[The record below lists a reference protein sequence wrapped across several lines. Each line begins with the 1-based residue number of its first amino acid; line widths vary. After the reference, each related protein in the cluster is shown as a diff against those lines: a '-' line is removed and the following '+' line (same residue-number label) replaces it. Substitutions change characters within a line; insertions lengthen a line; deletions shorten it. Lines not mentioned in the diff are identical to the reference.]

1 MLLEMAGVFVHLFRT
16 NPQRH
21 YSTAVVPRDVI
32 VSLRNRGC
40 GVTSLR
46 HFLYLPPPLNTHTPD
61 NTILVIFIC
70 HCYSTLRRQTDNNSK
85 KLSWHSQARGNLLL
99 SGIFL
104 RSWTTVLENVKTRMS
119 LNLPVLNSLTNKTV
133 VNCSTPIS
141 TNISNPNKRRR
152 INFDEIPEEEE
163 ELNISY

>member
-1 MLLEMAGVFVHLFRT
+1 MAL
-16 NPQRH
+16 Q
-21 YSTAVVPRDVI
+21 YCSCTAVLN
-32 VSLRNRGC
+32 SQFTQLRLRC
-40 GVTSLR
+40 HVTETLPV
-46 HFLYLPPPLNTHTPD
+46 LDTPPPHTHTPD

-133 VNCSTPIS
+133 VNYSTPIS

-152 INFDEIPEEEE
+152 INFDKIPEEEE
-163 ELNISY
+163 ELDISY